1 MEKLRITNVIE
12 ANKAGIRDDVR
23 KAVNRLA
30 FAQKV
35 YPDAI
40 LRVVNSGNLA
50 RQIELARKE
59 LRNDP
64 RADVNRILSSSAGAY
79 FGNEDVIGGSR
90 VGDVLKYTNA
100 IAEDLGIP
108 VLPEKIKLSP
118 GIGFVE
124 APNVYQVLSTRGIG
138 NAGLTLN
145 YNAPGGT
152 AETRIG
158 IKGIVDAKIDP
169 DGDFFPDDGVFLT
182 QGATEA
188 IDLFM
193 NGLSAL
199 KPGSRIVF
207 LGLSYYTGPF
217 SAMQKGLTIDRL
229 IKNPIDK
236 TSETKFFPTPEQIS
250 ASIPKDTS
258 ALVLTIPNNPNGEI
272 YSNGDLTKIIR
283 FTKEK
288 GMLILFDAIFENMY
302 FDNNQNFQSSLLKTA
317 NELKALDS
325 VVIVDSLSKT
335 MNFPGERVGYIATTN
350 RNMINAITNIRL
362 AQICNPRLPQEP
374 LLQFE
379 GLARKIK
386 AFQQESPGIRVET
399 IIDKVL
405 NGSSTSVDRNALLQ
419 MYTEWDTWSKETL
432 KFYKDNLKLVKIVL
446 CDSTSAGSPDKAA
459 YNTFV
464 KLSGLPAGTNNLDF
478 LAKLMFTMATYS
490 QVGPCFGLSQRT
502 WDRNLGVWPRIT
514 YACGRDDLIEGLVRL
529 VTFTRFYAEKNFGDP
544 NKFPVLQISYDQQI

>member
-1 MEKLRITNVIE
+1 MEKLRITDVIE
-12 ANKAGIRDDVR
+12 ANKAGIRNDVR

-50 RQIELARKE
+50 RQIELTRKE
-59 LRNDP
+59 LQNNP
-64 RADVNRILSSSAGAY
+64 RADVDRPLSSSAGVY

-90 VGDVLKYTNA
+90 VGNVLKYINA
-100 IAEDLGIP
+100 IAKDLGIP
-108 VLPEKIKLSP
+108 VLPEKIKLGP

-124 APNVYQVLSTRGIG
+124 APNVYQVLSARGIG

-193 NGLSAL
+193 NGLAAL
-199 KPGSRIVF
+199 KSSSRIVF
-207 LGLSYYTGPF
+207 LGLSYYTGLF

-250 ASIPKDTS
+250 TSIPNDTS
-258 ALVLTIPNNPNGEI
+258 ALVLTMPNNPNGET
-272 YSNGDLTKIIR
+272 YSNGDLTKIIQIA
-283 FTKEK
+283 KER
-288 GMLILFDAIFENMY
+288 GIFILFDAIFENMY
-302 FDNNQNFQSSLLKTA
+302 FDENQNFQSSLLKTA
-317 NELKALDS
+317 NELAALDNI
-325 VVIVDSLSKT
+325 VIVDSLSKT
-335 MNFPGERVGYIATTN
+335 MNFPGERVGYFATTN

-362 AQICNPRLPQEP
+362 AQVCNPRLPQEP

-379 GLARKIK
+379 GLARRIK
-386 AFQQESPGIRVET
+386 AFRQESPGTRVET
-399 IIDKVL
+399 IIDKVF
-405 NGSSTSVDRNALLQ
+405 NGNGASIDKTALLQ
-419 MYTEWDTWSKETL
+419 MYTEWETWNNEAL
-432 KFYKDNLKLVKIVL
+432 KFYKDNLELVKIVL
-446 CDSTSAGSPDKAA
+446 NGSISASSPDKAA
-459 YNTFV
+459 FNTFV
-464 KLSGLPAGTNNLDF
+464 KLQGLPAGTNNVDF
-478 LAKLMFTMATYS
+478 LAKLMFTMATYT
-490 QVGPCFGLSQRT
+490 QIGPCFGLSQKT
-502 WDRNLGVWPRIT
+502 WDRDLGVWPRIT

-529 VTFTRFYAEKNFGDP
+529 ITFTKFYAEKNFGDP